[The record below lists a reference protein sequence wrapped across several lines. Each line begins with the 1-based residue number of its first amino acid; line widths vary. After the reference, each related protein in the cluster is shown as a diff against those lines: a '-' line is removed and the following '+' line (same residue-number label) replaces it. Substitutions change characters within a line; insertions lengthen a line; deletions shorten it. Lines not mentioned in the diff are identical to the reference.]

1 MKKYPKVFII
11 ILNYNR
17 RDCLK
22 KCLDSVFKIT
32 YPNFEVVLVD
42 NNSNDGSFEMARTGY
57 SRAVF
62 IKNEENLG
70 YSAGNNVGI
79 KYALERMADFVLLLN
94 NDTEVRSNFL
104 ENLVEAAGKNEKIGI
119 MSPLIFDGY
128 GGKVWFSG
136 GKIDWLKMK
145 TVHDTEIKAG
155 DNFETD
161 FISGCAMLVKKEV
174 FGKIGLLDEDFFLY
188 WEDADFSLRAK
199 RAGFSMGVSALSW
212 IDHFER
218 KEHDSKNK
226 IYWLVISG
234 LMFFKKNAEKSL
246 QKYWITFYVYLRR
259 IKNLIDVEFRKNKN
273 ARAVQKAYEDFFR
286 SKA

>member
-1 MKKYPKVFII
+1 MEKYPKVFII

-42 NNSNDGSFEMARTGY
+42 NNSSDGSFEMARTGY

-104 ENLVEAAGKNEKIGI
+104 ENLVEAAGKSEKIGI
-119 MSPLIFDGY
+119 ISPLIFDGY
-128 GGKVWFSG
+128 SGKVWFSG
-136 GKIDWLKMK
+136 GKIDWLRMK

-174 FGKIGLLDEDFFLY
+174 FRKIGLLDEDFFLY
-188 WEDADFSLRAK
+188 WEDADFSFRAK
-199 RAGFSMGVSALSW
+199 KAGFSMSVSALSW

-218 KEHDSKNK
+218 KENNSKNK
-226 IYWLVISG
+226 IYWLVLSG
-234 LMFFKKNAEKSL
+234 LMFFKKNTDKAF
-246 QKYWITFYVYLRR
+246 QKYWIAFYVYLRR

-273 ARAVQKAYEDFFR
+273 ARAVQEAYEDFFR